1 MNIAD
6 FRAQLEDELSWRS
19 DEIRFFQNQCA
30 LVPREN
36 QDKFRRALVLLLYSN
51 FEGLCKFAL
60 TLYIN
65 AINAENVQCKDATHA
80 VAAASLFDV
89 FQYLRD
95 GTGKAKNFK
104 KLGLPDDKDLHRFVR
119 DREFLRSAT
128 QIMSGHVTIP
138 ERIIDPESNLNPEI
152 LRKILFRLGLPHDQF
167 EDIEPEITTLL
178 KLRNKIAHGET
189 KEGINDV
196 LYNKLNK
203 SAFHIMNSIIRGI
216 TESLIE
222 KKYLM
227 ISENTRSNTLNEY
240 LN

>member
-6 FRAQLEDELSWRS
+6 FRAQLEEELSWRT
-19 DEIRFFQNQCA
+19 DEIRFFQNQCS
-30 LVPREN
+30 LVPLEN
-36 QDKFRRALVLLLYSN
+36 QNKFRRALVLLLYSN

-60 TLYIN
+60 TLYVN

-119 DREFLRSAT
+119 DREFLKSAT
-128 QIMSGHVTIP
+128 QIMSSNVTIP
-138 ERIIDPESNLNPEI
+138 DRIVDPESNLNPEV

-167 EDIEPEITTLL
+167 VDIEPEITTLL

-196 LYNKLNK
+196 LYSKLK
-203 SAFHIMNSIIRGI
+203 TSTFRIMNSIVRGI

-222 KKYLM
+222 RKYLLS
-227 ISENTRSNTLNEY
+227 SELTYPNDGTSS
-240 LN
+240 

>member
-6 FRAQLEDELSWRS
+6 FRAQLEEELSWRT
-19 DEIRFFQNQCA
+19 DEIRFFQNQCS
-30 LVPREN
+30 LVPFEN
-36 QDKFRRALVLLLYSN
+36 QNKFRRALVLLLYSN

-60 TLYIN
+60 TLYVN

-119 DREFLRSAT
+119 DREFLKSAT
-128 QIMSGHVTIP
+128 QIMSGNVTIP
-138 ERIIDPESNLNPEI
+138 DRIVDPESNLNPEV

-167 EDIEPEITTLL
+167 VDIEPEITTLL

-196 LYNKLNK
+196 LYSKLK
-203 SAFHIMNSIIRGI
+203 TSTFRIMNSIVRGI

-222 KKYLM
+222 RKYLLS
-227 ISENTRSNTLNEY
+227 SELTHANDGTAR
-240 LN
+240 